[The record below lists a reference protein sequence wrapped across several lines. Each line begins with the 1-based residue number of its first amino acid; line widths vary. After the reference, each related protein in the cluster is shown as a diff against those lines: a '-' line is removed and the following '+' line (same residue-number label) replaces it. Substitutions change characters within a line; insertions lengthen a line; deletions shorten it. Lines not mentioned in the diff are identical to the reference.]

1 MCLYTTRD
9 EARKD
14 GGGARGQAKPRAVLS
29 VLVKLGLYGSSASRF
44 SCRGDSA
51 VGRGQMLP
59 GPSKAFWFLLVLALP
74 LIVPCHANC
83 FDRQVKHFSPSD
95 LRRKSN
101 IELRHLANKR
111 HISQAEDPAVSAISA
126 LHMSEL
132 EDECMRHSTCIPR
145 SKLQFS
151 EITLLIDIDKA
162 AIFGN
167 DGNDLGLAFQWMG
180 NSRDSMKELYHRLLN
195 PLLVQTYGF
204 LSRQAKSVRVVVY
217 SMRSSFF
224 LYESAFR
231 ETMIPLR
238 WDLSWHDGAQI
249 YLPPKCLTGRM
260 ILDTYS
266 SPVPLLDEEKHD
278 LESAFDRLL
287 ITREVIREA
296 LMLTYV
302 PTIVLS
308 AKKKSVFHT
317 AKHLGANLDSTFLWD
332 DNPSLTNDPRV
343 FSISPYNAMTEDSKN
358 VLTAF
363 LSEHLPLDSLDPPL
377 IEYMLSADEQDR
389 VISRHEE
396 TGELEYRIPTFDPE
410 KFSPRLRLPEKF
422 VNRYT
427 IGDMQ
432 SVLHNYLHT
441 ATSFEPE

>member
-1 MCLYTTRD
+1 MV
-9 EARKD
+9 
-14 GGGARGQAKPRAVLS
+14 QI
-29 VLVKLGLYGSSASRF
+29 SSAQRVLFLIAVSLVLIV
-44 SCRGDSA
+44 SCR
-51 VGRGQMLP
+51 
-59 GPSKAFWFLLVLALP
+59 
-74 LIVPCHANC
+74 ANC
-83 FDRQVKHFSPSD
+83 FDYKLKHFSQAE
-95 LRRKSN
+95 LRKKSN

-132 EDECMRHSTCIPR
+132 EEECTRATYIPR
-145 SKLQFS
+145 NKLQFA
-151 EITLLIDIDKA
+151 EITLLVDIDKA

-180 NSRDSMKELYHRLLN
+180 NSRESMKELYHRLLN
-195 PLLVQTYGF
+195 PLLMQTYGF
-204 LSRQAKSVRVVVY
+204 LSRQAKSVRVVIY

-231 ETMIPLR
+231 ETVIPLR

-249 YLPPKCLTGRM
+249 YLPPKCLTGKM

-266 SPVPLLDEEKHD
+266 SPVALLDEEKHD

-302 PTIVLS
+302 PTMVLS

-332 DNPSLTNDPRV
+332 DNPSLSNDPRV
-343 FSISPYNAMTEDSKN
+343 FSISPYSAMTEESKS
-358 VLTAF
+358 VLTTF
-363 LSEHLPLDSLDPPL
+363 LEEHLPLESLEPSL
-377 IEYMLSADEQDR
+377 IEYMLGADEQDR
-389 VISRHEE
+389 VIARNAE
-396 TGELEYRIPTFDPE
+396 TGKLEFRIPTFDPE
-410 KFSPRLRLPEKF
+410 MFNPRLRLPEKF

-432 SVLHNYLHT
+432 NVLHNYLHT